1 MRRPLSLFLVS
12 ALLFLFGIG
21 FVIVGAR
28 EARRAPPVSAAA
40 PVAGPPIATTKQIMA
55 AVVRPTSDAIFQS
68 VQSNVTAKGVEEIQP
83 RTAEE
88 WALLGAQAASLAEA
102 GNLLMT
108 GTRAVDR
115 GDWIKMS
122 QAMIDAGRQT
132 LKAVDAKNPE
142 AVLESGEAVNISC
155 DTCHERYRRQ

>member
-1 MRRPLSLFLVS
+1 MRRPLLLFVVS
-12 ALLFLFGIG
+12 ALLFVFGIG

-40 PVAGPPIATTKQIMA
+40 PVAASPIATTKQIMTA
-55 AVVRPTSDAIFQS
+55 IVRPTSDAIFQS

-83 RTAEE
+83 HTDEE
-88 WALLGAQAASLAEA
+88 WALLGAQAAALAES
-102 GNLLMT
+102 GSLLMT
-108 GTRAVDR
+108 DRAIDR